1 MNIIPNAGANV
12 MQRHG
17 MEIPNQEN
25 GLRKKETDF
34 SVTVPKIFSAA
45 PGTERHFP
53 HFETERTIRY

>member
-1 MNIIPNAGANV
+1 MINIPNASANV

-34 SVTVPKIFSAA
+34 GVTKKMLPKRAAFSL
-45 PGTERHFP
+45 F
-53 HFETERTIRY
+53 

>member
-1 MNIIPNAGANV
+1 MNIIRDAGANV

-34 SVTVPKIFSAA
+34 GVTKKMLPKRAAFSL
-45 PGTERHFP
+45 F
-53 HFETERTIRY
+53 

>member
-25 GLRKKETDF
+25 GLRKKETDQDM
-34 SVTVPKIFSAA
+34 TML
-45 PGTERHFP
+45 
-53 HFETERTIRY
+53 